1 MLLNELL
8 RRASERDWITAK
20 VEAGAGESLSVALS
34 QVLVRGMRTATGRHP
49 EPRLRR
55 LLGVFKAFSLTA
67 DATGMVS
74 LGVEVDPTV
83 VWRTRGASPRISPR
97 VRGDGGDRSRARRR
111 SVPPRGSSRP
121 TNTQPSV

>member
-1 MLLNELL
+1 TVLLNELL

-20 VEAGAGESLSVALS
+20 VEAGAGDSLSVALS
-34 QVLVRGMRTATGRHP
+34 QALVWGRRRATGRYP

-83 VWRTRGASPRISPR
+83 VWRTRGASHGISAPG
-97 VRGDGGDRSRARRR
+97 RGGGGAR
-111 SVPPRGSSRP
+111 
-121 TNTQPSV
+121 